1 MANLI
6 RLKQLD
12 LTELSGYIN
21 QSFIGSSSGGS
32 SSATSQFNYHIG
44 NFNISNYYLNLVSSP
59 SGVTGYL
66 PPVSNGLRFNI
77 KNLGEG
83 LLVISGSANIDQ
95 LDSIS
100 MQKNESIELLCVN
113 NSYYSGWAT
122 IISNPGL

>member
-32 SSATSQFNYHIG
+32 SSATSQFTYHID
-44 NFNISNYYLNLVSSP
+44 NFNISNYYLNLVSNP

-83 LLVISGSANIDQ
+83 LLVVSGSANIDQ

-100 MQKNESIELLCVN
+100 IQKNESIELLGVN

>member
-21 QSFIGSSSGGS
+21 QSFIGSSNGGVNNS
-32 SSATSQFNYHIG
+32 TSQFNYYID
-44 NFNISNYYLNLVSSP
+44 NFNISDYYLNLVSHP

-83 LLVISGSANIDQ
+83 LLVVSGSANIDQ

-100 MQKNESIELLCVN
+100 IQKNESIELLGVN